1 MGRGCKRRE
10 ALSRPVPIVRGLD
23 PSIRTHP
30 IPPQLPPTPPQRGI
44 LKTQN
49 TRIPRA
55 HSGVE
60 PPVPIPNTEVKRA
73 SADGTG
79 RATAWES
86 RSVRGI
92 FPFAGVAQSVE
103 HDLAKV
109 GVAGSSPVSR
119 SNTQTPQVK
128 TWGVYPF
135 RSSSLSQ
142 SAHTSRWA
150 DRKSTRLNSSHTDI
164 FRMPSSA

>member
-30 IPPQLPPTPPQRGI
+30 IPPQLPPPPPQRVI
-44 LKTQN
+44 LKTQHA
-49 TRIPRA
+49 RIPRA
-55 HSGVE
+55 DSGVE
-60 PPVPIPNTEVKRA
+60 TPVPIPNTEVKRA

-119 SNTQTPQVK
+119 SNPQTPQDENLGGFALPPGGIK
-128 TWGVYPF
+128 MGG
-135 RSSSLSQ
+135 
-142 SAHTSRWA
+142 
-150 DRKSTRLNSSHTDI
+150 KGG
-164 FRMPSSA
+164 

>member
-1 MGRGCKRRE
+1 MQVE
-10 ALSRPVPIVRGLD
+10 
-23 PSIRTHP
+23 T
-30 IPPQLPPTPPQRGI
+30 TPAYNFVGEH
-44 LKTQN
+44 TD
-49 TRIPRA
+49 
-55 HSGVE
+55 GVT
-60 PPVPIPNTEVKRA
+60 PVPIPNTEVKRA

-119 SNTQTPQVK
+119 SNTQTPQDK
-128 TWGVYPF
+128 NLGGFALPPGGIKMG
-135 RSSSLSQ
+135 S
-142 SAHTSRWA
+142 
-150 DRKSTRLNSSHTDI
+150 KGG
-164 FRMPSSA
+164 

>member
-30 IPPQLPPTPPQRGI
+30 IPPQLPPTPPQPGI
-44 LKTQN
+44 LKTPN
-49 TRIPRA
+49 NRIPRA
-55 HSGVE
+55 PSGVE
-60 PPVPIPNTEVKRA
+60 PPVPIPNTGGKRA

-119 SNTQTPQVK
+119 SNPQTPQDENLGGFALPPGGIK
-128 TWGVYPF
+128 MGG
-135 RSSSLSQ
+135 
-142 SAHTSRWA
+142 
-150 DRKSTRLNSSHTDI
+150 KGG
-164 FRMPSSA
+164 